1 VVLLMILQW
10 LWLWLLL
17 LVVAVEMALRYG
29 TRWKEEP
36 PAL

>member
-1 VVLLMILQW
+1 VVLQW
-10 LWLWLLL
+10 LWLWLLLLLL

>member
-1 VVLLMILQW
+1 MVLQW
-10 LWLWLLL
+10 LWLWLLLLLL